1 MSGLPGDQ
9 DIVDFEL
16 KIGDPMTVVFA
27 NTLGLYSFNSKD
39 AVTLYE
45 NEDKYVWGFVQL
57 NSTQILI
64 GFSKCVEL
72 LDTLTSAVKPI
83 AGPLYCNESSTE
95 DGVGSEA
102 TFWAIS
108 DIHQDIKDSNQFV
121 IIDVSNRLRMLALDT
136 ANVTTV
142 AVLDPS
148 PTMPNDIAQ
157 QPSTGDFFI
166 AHGQGIVKISYID
179 YSTQPIIEYTS
190 WGGFVL
196 GSFEDALMHGPNG
209 LVFLEDHIILV
220 TEWGNSRL
228 RLLDLQSQA
237 ANISLCTGEIQVSA
251 LGNHTHCAIYNPTAI
266 LKVDGEVYISASD
279 SSASERI
286 IFALKREDIKSE
298 CKYIIVLHDTCTS
311 ITWKQH

>member
-1 MSGLPGDQ
+1 MSGLPGVQ

-16 KIGDPMTVVFA
+16 KIGDPNAIIFA
-27 NTLGLYSFNSKD
+27 NTIGLYSINATD
-39 AVTLYE
+39 NVTLIE
-45 NEDKYVWGFVQL
+45 NESKSVWGFVQL
-57 NSTQILI
+57 NRTHILI

-148 PTMPNDIAQ
+148 PSMPHDIAQ
-157 QPSTGDFFI
+157 QPSTGDIFI
-166 AHGQGIVKISYID
+166 AHGQGILKISYID
-179 YSTQPIIEYTS
+179 YSTQPIIEYG
-190 WGGFVL
+190 WPGFLL
-196 GSFEDALMHGPNG
+196 GSFDNALMGSPNG

-228 RLLDLQSQA
+228 RLLDLQSRA
-237 ANISLCTGEIQVSA
+237 ANISLCTGEMQVSA
-251 LGNHTHCAIYNPTAI
+251 PGNHTHCAIYSPTAI

-286 IFALKREDIKSE
+286 IFALKSEDIKSE

>member
-1 MSGLPGDQ
+1 MSGLPGVQ

-16 KIGDPMTVVFA
+16 KIGDPNAIIFA
-27 NTLGLYSFNSKD
+27 NTIGLYSINATD
-39 AVTLYE
+39 NVTLIE
-45 NEDKYVWGFVQL
+45 NESISVWGFVQL
-57 NSTQILI
+57 NHTHILI

-72 LDTLTSAVKPI
+72 LATLTSAVKPI
-83 AGPLYCNESSTE
+83 AGPLYCNESSTL

-108 DIHQDIKDSNQFV
+108 DIHQDIKDPNQFV
-121 IIDVSNRLRMLALDT
+121 IIDVSKNLRMLALDT

-148 PTMPNDIAQ
+148 PSMPHDIAQ
-157 QPSTGDFFI
+157 QPSTGDIFI
-166 AHGQGIVKISYID
+166 AHGQGILKISYID
-179 YSTQPIIEYTS
+179 YSTQPIIEYG
-190 WGGFVL
+190 WPGFLL
-196 GSFEDALMHGPNG
+196 GSFDNALMGSPNG

-228 RLLDLQSQA
+228 RLLDLQSRA
-237 ANISLCTGEIQVSA
+237 ANISLCTGEMQVSA
-251 LGNHTHCAIYNPTAI
+251 PGNHTHCAIYSPTAI